1 MSPKSQLITG
11 PTNEFIVRLPK
22 FKVARVLN
30 KKIFL
35 EAIPESVQ
43 YTTRDEYDYD
53 IDTQYMISRNNG
65 MLFTTSLKQVSVSF
79 LRLYI

>member
-1 MSPKSQLITG
+1 MLPKSRLRETHFVSG

-30 KKIFL
+30 QKIFL

-53 IDTQYMISRNNG
+53 IQYMICRDNG
-65 MLFTTSLKQVSVSF
+65 TLFTTS
-79 LRLYI
+79 